1 MTSVDLAPND
11 TMGENNRSHVSVSR
25 SRVTF
30 ASLYHVL
37 KPLHFSS
44 ITSDYNS
51 VTSPQA
57 FQQMMRRRE
66 SIKMR
71 IIFAC

>member
-11 TMGENNRSHVSVSR
+11 TMGENNHSHVSVSR

-30 ASLYHVL
+30 VL
-37 KPLHFSS
+37 KSLHISS

-71 IIFAC
+71 KIFAC